1 MNNETSPIVSDSV
14 CVAGT
19 LPRLESG
26 FDIRVC
32 LFLFGLGVLSYSL
45 ARSGKPKY
53 IVIGNMVSFA
63 ISYGIALS
71 VGEGY
76 GEGYFK
82 PLTASQL
89 VLGVSVLNLVV
100 QIPIVMNAIQNKV
113 MKKELEGHD
122 G

>member
-1 MNNETSPIVSDSV
+1 
-14 CVAGT
+14 
-19 LPRLESG
+19 
-26 FDIRVC
+26 
-32 LFLFGLGVLSYSL
+32 
-45 ARSGKPKY
+45 
-53 IVIGNMVSFA
+53 MVSFA

>member
-1 MNNETSPIVSDSV
+1 MKRALLYLIPFAWLGPYLDWKVGSIFGY
-14 CVAGT
+14 A
-19 LPRLESG
+19 
-26 FDIRVC
+26 

-45 ARSGKPKY
+45 ARSGKPKH
-53 IVIGNMVSFA
+53 IVIGNMVTFA

-71 VGEGY
+71 LAEGY

-82 PLTASQL
+82 PLTVSQL
-89 VLGVSVLNLVV
+89 VLGLSVLNLVV

>member
-1 MNNETSPIVSDSV
+1 MKRALLYLIPFAWLGPYLDWKEGSILGYV
-14 CVAGT
+14 
-19 LPRLESG
+19 
-26 FDIRVC
+26 
-32 LFLFGLGVLSYSL
+32 LFLFGLGALSYSL
-45 ARSGKPKY
+45 ARRGKPKY
-53 IVIGNMVSFA
+53 IVIGNIVSFA

-76 GEGYFK
+76 GEGYFN
-82 PLTASQL
+82 PLTVNQL

-100 QIPIVMNAIQNKV
+100 QIPIMMNVIQNKV

>member
-1 MNNETSPIVSDSV
+1 
-14 CVAGT
+14 
-19 LPRLESG
+19 
-26 FDIRVC
+26 
-32 LFLFGLGVLSYSL
+32 
-45 ARSGKPKY
+45 
-53 IVIGNMVSFA
+53 MVSFA

-89 VLGVSVLNLVV
+89 VLGMSVLNLVV